1 MIGHVRLTR
10 TGRFGSAPAH
20 RARTVRGHLSGAIVE
35 AAIAPSGPVGAGGIL
50 RHSPFPPTLM
60 AYKKP
65 GRETMLKCAVAAAV
79 VLLAVPANGAPYMI
93 VGNDEKPG
101 TDAQGKPMVNPSGN
115 DTVVIFDLANPED
128 PKPVA
133 SLKLENS
140 IVGPPVNLAI
150 SPNGR
155 IALVADS
162 MTVAEESG
170 TRKMVPT
177 DKLFVIDMQANPP
190 KLVQTLTV
198 GKQPSGLSFSPKG
211 DMALV
216 ANRADGTISVL
227 KIEGTNVTQTGTVQ
241 ISPGV
246 SHVEITPDGT
256 HALALKSPDNKVA
269 LLDIDGDKVTYN
281 KLDIPTYPFP
291 YNIVVSPDSK
301 LAITADNGNSGS
313 SDGNLDT
320 ATVIDLEGPHPHAVA
335 HITVGD
341 APEGL
346 AMSPKGDLAAVLNVD
361 GSNMKQAW
369 FHHPNGSIT
378 VLRIQGKTVTPI
390 GTVEVGAFPEPLA
403 FSPDGRYLYAGNYAD
418 QDFSILKVDGA
429 NVTNTGKRFKAGGHP
444 ASMRMGP

>member
-1 MIGHVRLTR
+1 
-10 TGRFGSAPAH
+10 
-20 RARTVRGHLSGAIVE
+20 
-35 AAIAPSGPVGAGGIL
+35 
-50 RHSPFPPTLM
+50 
-60 AYKKP
+60 
-65 GRETMLKCAVAAAV
+65 MLKHAATASLALLVATAI
-79 VLLAVPANGAPYMI
+79 PANAAPYMI

-101 TDAQGKPMVNPSGN
+101 TDAQGKPVVNPTGN

-128 PKPVA
+128 PKVVA

-150 SPNGR
+150 SPNGS

-162 MTVAEESG
+162 MTVAEENG

-177 DKLFVIDMQANPP
+177 DKVHVIDMKANPP
-190 KLVQTLTV
+190 KLAQTITV

-216 ANRADGTISVL
+216 ANRADGTIGVL

-241 ISPGV
+241 VSPGV
-246 SHVEITPDGT
+246 SHVVFTPDGK

-269 LLDIDGDKVTYN
+269 VLDVDGDKVSYN

-301 LAITADNGNSGS
+301 LAFTADNGNGGS
-313 SDGNLDT
+313 SDGNAD
-320 ATVIDLEGPHPHAVA
+320 AVTVIDLDGEHPRAIA
-335 HITVGD
+335 HVTVGD

-346 AMSPKGDLAAVLNVD
+346 AISPKGNLAAALNVD

-369 FHHPNGSIT
+369 FHHPNGSVTI
-378 VLRIQGKTVTPI
+378 LGIQGKTVTPVETI
-390 GTVEVGAFPEPLA
+390 EVGNFPEPMA
-403 FSPDGRYLYAGNYAD
+403 FSPDGQYLYVGNYAD
-418 QDFSILKVDGA
+418 QDFSILKVDGTK
-429 NVTNTGKRFKAGGHP
+429 VTNTGKRLKSGGHP

>member
-1 MIGHVRLTR
+1 
-10 TGRFGSAPAH
+10 
-20 RARTVRGHLSGAIVE
+20 
-35 AAIAPSGPVGAGGIL
+35 
-50 RHSPFPPTLM
+50 
-60 AYKKP
+60 
-65 GRETMLKCAVAAAV
+65 MLKHAATASLALLVATAI
-79 VLLAVPANGAPYMI
+79 PANAAPYMI

-101 TDAQGKPMVNPSGN
+101 TDAQGKPVVNPTGN

-128 PKPVA
+128 PKVVA

-150 SPNGR
+150 SPNGS

-162 MTVAEESG
+162 MTVAEENG

-177 DKLFVIDMQANPP
+177 DKVHVIDMKANPP
-190 KLVQTLTV
+190 KLAQTITV

-227 KIEGTNVTQTGTVQ
+227 KIDGTNVTQTGTVQ

-246 SHVEITPDGT
+246 SHVVFTPDGK

-269 LLDIDGDKVTYN
+269 VLDVDGDKVSYN

-301 LAITADNGNSGS
+301 LAFTADNGNGGS
-313 SDGNLDT
+313 SDGNAD
-320 ATVIDLEGPHPHAVA
+320 AVTVIDLDGEHPHAIA
-335 HITVGD
+335 HVTVGD

-346 AMSPKGDLAAVLNVD
+346 AMSPKGNLAAALNVD

-369 FHHPNGSIT
+369 FHHPNGSVTI
-378 VLRIQGKTVTPI
+378 LRIQGKTVTPI
-390 GTVEVGAFPEPLA
+390 ETIEVGDFPEPMA
-403 FSPDGRYLYAGNYAD
+403 FSPDGRYLYVGNYAD
-418 QDFSILKVDGA
+418 QDFSILKVDGTK
-429 NVTNTGKRFKAGGHP
+429 VTNTGKRFKSGGHP